1 MHHPKIILMKEYI
14 SLNELLDLYR
24 DEGIK
29 IHDIIKLIELA
40 KLTFYV
46 KENCNYIKSAFIPR
60 DISQSSFQQ
69 DHDLDHY
76 IFELYDEVQL
86 LDKRIDYHR
95 MDYNDQIL
103 LDKKEK
109 IEKEIDELT
118 SSQLR
123 KKPLFWAKT
132 SLGNE
137 VLLCDCDLNFRV
149 DQTIIELS
157 NLNFS
162 LQKEIMQVY
171 EKDSTSGQDDLIY
184 GITDREID
192 ELVQEF
198 IDNAL
203 DEILSIKYDELE
215 EKYEKKVEGGD
226 EPEKPVMPTLK
237 DIGETDIA
245 SWLSNE
251 GKFRDLLISPKG
263 GKFNNK
269 EAAIIASY
277 MKEKLGLPDKTSAK
291 QELSSRL
298 VRVSP
303 NNFKHKTK

>member
-1 MHHPKIILMKEYI
+1 MKEYI
-14 SLNELLDLYR
+14 SLNELLDLYKG
-24 DEGIK
+24 EGLK
-29 IHDIIKLIELA
+29 KHDIIKLVELA

-46 KENCNYIKSAFIPR
+46 KESCNYIKYTFIPR

-69 DHDLDHY
+69 NHDLDHY

-95 MDYNDQIL
+95 MDYNDQMF
-103 LDKKEK
+103 LDEKEK

-118 SSQLR
+118 SSQFS

-132 SLGNE
+132 SLSNE
-137 VLLCDCDLNFRV
+137 ILLYDSDLYFRV

-157 NLNFS
+157 SLNFS

-171 EKDSTSGQDDLIY
+171 EKDNSFSQDDLIY

-198 IDNAL
+198 IENAL
-203 DEILSIKYDELE
+203 DDILSIKYDELE
-215 EKYEKKVEGGD
+215 EKYEEKIKEGY
-226 EPEKPVMPTLK
+226 EPDKPVMPTLK
-237 DIGETDIA
+237 DIGKTDIA

-251 GKFRDLLISPKG
+251 GKFRDLLTSPQG

-269 EAAIIASY
+269 ESAIIASY

-303 NNFKHKTK
+303 NDYKHKTK